1 MGVMD
6 GHASDLRTGLPWQMV
21 EIHEPVRILFV
32 VETTPDRLEK
42 VITASPELKR
52 LLENRWIRLATID
65 LASSRVHV
73 YRDGGFEEF
82 QEALERL
89 PVALSSHEWYAG
101 KLQHLPMAWIQT
113 PRTTTGDRLR

>member
-1 MGVMD
+1 MD

-42 VITASPELKR
+42 VIGASAPLKR

-65 LASSRVHV
+65 PASARVHV
-73 YRDGGFEEF
+73 CRDGAFEEF
-82 QEALERL
+82 HEDLERL

-113 PRTTTGDRLR
+113 PRTATGDRLR

>member
-1 MGVMD
+1 
-6 GHASDLRTGLPWQMV
+6 MV

-32 VETTPDRLEK
+32 VETTPDKLEK
-42 VITASPELKR
+42 VIDGDSTLKR

-65 LASSRVHV
+65 PASARVHV
-73 YRDGGFEEF
+73 HRDSGFEEF
-82 QEALERL
+82 HEDLERL

>member
-32 VETTPDRLEK
+32 VETTPDRLER
-42 VITASPELKR
+42 VIETNNALK
-52 LLENRWIRLATID
+52 
-65 LASSRVHV
+65 
-73 YRDGGFEEF
+73 
-82 QEALERL
+82 QL

-113 PRTTTGDRLR
+113 PRTATGEHLR